1 MGMMRYMKIEGVV
14 NLYATCLALEEQEAE
29 VEDVGRQA
37 YRPTWPVWRSHVQ
50 DWCGGPELGV
60 TYLNDSCRISDCPK
74 EIRLADYAAISAG
87 VTCEVTGDGVRAVYA
102 VVSRVK

>member
-1 MGMMRYMKIEGVV
+1 MKIEEVV

-50 DWCGGPELGV
+50 DWCGGPELRV
-60 TYLNDSCRISDCPK
+60 TESSRISDRLK
-74 EIRLADYAAISAG
+74 EIILANYAAIGAG
-87 VTCEVTGDGVRAVYA
+87 VTCEVTVDGVRAVYA

>member
-1 MGMMRYMKIEGVV
+1 MKIEEVV

-60 TYLNDSCRISDCPK
+60 TYLNDSCRISDLLR
-74 EIRLADYAAISAG
+74 EIILSDCAAFGAC
-87 VTCEVTGDGVRAVYA
+87 VTCEVTVDGVRAVYA